1 MALVHVIESDVTKEI
16 GEICCLFHVVHDH
29 GLVLSASGL
38 QDGVKQCTKDGITK
52 TSIVDLFLVLLSNYI
67 LFD

>member
-16 GEICCLFHVVHDH
+16 GEICCFMSFHDH
-29 GLVLSASGL
+29 GLVLSVSGL